1 MVWKISMSNIK
12 ITKVKTRII
21 VYEFAYAQS
30 DSSKIVEKIGISRD
44 EVNRFIKRSVIED
57 WMMWPGDLNTGVF
70 EIEES

>member
-1 MVWKISMSNIK
+1 MSNIK
-12 ITKVKTRII
+12 IAKVKTRII

-57 WMMWPGDLNTGVF
+57 
-70 EIEES
+70 